1 MILVVP
7 KSIYNTQPPKK
18 NIRETVGVLA
28 KEIQY
33 IITYDTTQHWNI
45 LWKITPFEIFT
56 VRLRAGFSRSRINWC

>member
-33 IITYDTTQHWNI
+33 IITYDTTQH
-45 LWKITPFEIFT
+45 
-56 VRLRAGFSRSRINWC
+56 